1 MKTSVFYSV
10 TPLIVNRC
18 FGGICGL
25 HLHDRRISRVK
36 NRQEIL
42 PVNCFMIVLCFSY
55 SSILKMAA
63 KYPSETSVDFQPDGV
78 ISQNIEVF
86 ITTAVRTSIPP
97 IM

>member
-1 MKTSVFYSV
+1 
-10 TPLIVNRC
+10 
-18 FGGICGL
+18 
-25 HLHDRRISRVK
+25 
-36 NRQEIL
+36 
-42 PVNCFMIVLCFSY
+42 MIVLCFSY